1 MKKYV
6 IMFFTCVVVLTSVVS
21 LPATVESAHY
31 PMTVHQLASTLI
43 NELGLQ
49 SSVLAGAKY
58 TDIVALLPDT
68 LGEML
73 EMYQPEKIV
82 SRKLIVEVLSSSLL
96 PADVDQITGT
106 GEEEDILETDY
117 ILSIVSLCTFI

>member
-1 MKKYV
+1 MKKYM
-6 IMFFTCVVVLTSVVS
+6 IMFFTCMVVLTSLVS
-21 LPATVESAHY
+21 LPATAESAEN
-31 PMTVHQLASTLI
+31 PMTVDQLASTLI

-49 SSVLAGAKY
+49 SSVLPGAAY
-58 TDIVALLPDT
+58 TDVVALLPDT

-73 EMYQPEKIV
+73 EMYQPDTLV
-82 SRKLIVEVLSSSLL
+82 SRMLIVEVLSSSML

-117 ILSIVSLCTFI
+117 ILSIISLCTFI